1 MEDNKQASKT
11 LQEMI
16 LRDYLALDRTRLAND
31 RTLLSF
37 LRTSLYLL
45 ATAIAFF
52 ELESLES
59 VRFVTWLLISASA
72 ASFVV
77 GVVNYVR
84 MKRKINNY
92 YSKQSCT

>member
-1 MEDNKQASKT
+1 MEDNKQTSKA

-16 LRDYLALDRTRLAND
+16 LRDYLALDRTRLANV

-45 ATAIAFF
+45 ATAIAFL
-52 ELESLES
+52 ELESLERLRS
-59 VRFVTWLLISASA
+59 LTWLLGSASI

-77 GVVNYVR
+77 GLVNYIR

-92 YSKQSCT
+92 YGSK